1 MLIESN
7 REVEDEVDAPSAAAF
22 VGAKIANISN

>member
-7 REVEDEVDAPSAAAF
+7 REVEDEVDAPSAAY
-22 VGAKIANISN
+22 VGAKIANVSN